1 MGRTRLACPSWW
13 SFVDNSVMSTLVLFS
28 KFHNNCRQN
37 IILTLL
43 ESYIFKNW
51 FSWTKGISDQTRI
64 ANLVNLNIC
73 TICNSFKQWQAVQ
86 CRHISIDVS
95 HVFRDTCVCKRR
107 NSCRRNP
114 LLMACYTQQNSRRA
128 LLHYCFWQI
137 LHKCQIAGSAC
148 KAICSNS
155 CVCMCAICTCRIFI
169 HFIFPRCL
177 LFLMLHYACAD
188 AQLR

>member
-1 MGRTRLACPSWW
+1 MDKRYFRL
-13 SFVDNSVMSTLVLFS
+13 DQNSKSC
-28 KFHNNCRQN
+28 KFEHMYHLQF
-37 IILTLL
+37 I
-43 ESYIFKNW
+43 
-51 FSWTKGISDQTRI
+51 QTM
-64 ANLVNLNIC
+64 A
-73 TICNSFKQWQAVQ
+73 SSAVQ